1 MSSSIATSSSTSNT
15 SLQLPRMARI
25 WDSAG
30 MLLVLAALFL
40 YCSLFVNNFLSVANL
55 RGLALSVSTIG
66 MISCTMMFCLAA
78 GDFDLSVGS
87 VVAFAGVLG
96 ATVMNATGS
105 VALGVAA
112 ALAAGTLIGF
122 LNGIFVARV
131 GVNALITTLAS
142 MQIVR
147 GLGFIA
153 SDGRAVGIRT
163 DGFFALGN
171 TAWLGVP
178 VPVWLTIGCF
188 IVFGV
193 LLNLTIFGRNALAIG
208 GNKEA
213 AHLAGVP
220 VKRVK
225 IMIFALQGL
234 VAAFAGLVLA
244 ARMTSGQPNTSLGLE
259 LEVISACVLGG
270 VSLSGGVA
278 RISAVVAGVLI
289 MGLVQNAMNLLN
301 IPPFYQY
308 VARGLILLC
317 AVMLDRIKSRR

>member
-1 MSSSIATSSSTSNT
+1 MTKKLSASPSALARAWESS
-15 SLQLPRMARI
+15 
-25 WDSAG
+25 G
-30 MLLVLAALFL
+30 MLLVLAGLFL
-40 YCSLFVNNFLSVANL
+40 LCSLCVDNFLTVVNL
-55 RGLALSVSTIG
+55 RGLALAVATSG
-66 MISCTMMFCLAA
+66 MVACTMMLCLAA

-96 ATVMNATGS
+96 ATVMNATDS
-105 VALGVAA
+105 VATGCAA
-112 ALAAGTLIGF
+112 ALGAGALIGF
-122 LNGIFVARV
+122 LNGLFVARL
-131 GVNALITTLAS
+131 GINALITTLAS

-163 DGFFALGN
+163 DAFFALGN
-171 TAWLGVP
+171 TAWLGIP
-178 VPVWLTIGCF
+178 VPVWLTATCF
-188 IVFGV
+188 ALFGT
-193 LLNLTIFGRNALAIG
+193 LLNLTAFGRNALAIG

-220 VKRVK
+220 VVRIK
-225 IMIFALQGL
+225 IVIFTLQGL

-244 ARMTSGQPNTSLGLE
+244 ARMTSGQPNTSQGLE

-278 RISAVVAGVLI
+278 RIGAVIAGVLI
-289 MGLVQNAMNLLN
+289 MGIVQNAMNLLN

-308 VARGLILLC
+308 VARGCILLG
-317 AVMLDRIKSRR
+317 AVMLDRLKSRA

>member
-1 MSSSIATSSSTSNT
+1 
-15 SLQLPRMARI
+15 
-25 WDSAG
+25 
-30 MLLVLAALFL
+30 MLLVFAALFL
-40 YCSLFVNNFLSVANL
+40 GCSLFIENFFSVANL

-105 VALGVAA
+105 VPLGVAA
-112 ALAAGTLIGF
+112 ALGAGALIG
-122 LNGIFVARV
+122 LVNGVLVARV
-131 GVNALITTLAS
+131 GINALITTLAS

-153 SDGRAVGIRT
+153 SDGRAVGIQT
-163 DGFFALGN
+163 SGFYGLGDSAL
-171 TAWLGVP
+171 LGVP
-178 VPVWLTIGCF
+178 TPVWLTLGCF
-188 IVFGV
+188 VVFGV

-220 VKRVK
+220 VTRIKVV
-225 IMIFALQGL
+225 IFTLQGL

-244 ARMTSGQPNTSLGLE
+244 ARMTSGQPNTSQGLE

-278 RISAVVAGVLI
+278 RIGAVVAGVLI

-308 VARGLILLC
+308 VARGFILLG
-317 AVMLDRIKSRR
+317 AVMLDRFKRRA

>member
-1 MSSSIATSSSTSNT
+1 MTK
-15 SLQLPRMARI
+15 QPLPALSVLARV
-25 WDSAG
+25 WESAG

-40 YCSLFVNNFLSVANL
+40 LCSLFVGNFLTVTNL
-55 RGLALSVSTIG
+55 RGLALAVSTIG
-66 MISCTMMFCLAA
+66 MVSCTMMFCLAA

-105 VALGVAA
+105 VAAGVAA
-112 ALAAGTLIGF
+112 ALASGALVGF
-122 LNGIFVARV
+122 VNGVFVA
-131 GVNALITTLAS
+131 GLGINALITTLAT

-163 DGFFALGN
+163 DAFFALGN

-178 VPVWLTIGCF
+178 APVWLTVVCF
-188 IVFGV
+188 ALFGV
-193 LLNLTIFGRNALAIG
+193 LLNRTIFGRNALAIG
-208 GNKEA
+208 GNREA
-213 AHLAGVP
+213 AYLAGVP
-220 VKRVK
+220 VTRIK
-225 IMIFALQGL
+225 IVIFTLQGM
-234 VAAFAGLVLA
+234 VAAFAGLVLS
-244 ARMTSGQPNTSLGLE
+244 ARMTSGQPNTSQGFE

-278 RISAVVAGVLI
+278 RLGAVVAGVLI

-308 VARGLILLC
+308 VARGCILLA
-317 AVMLDRIKSRR
+317 AVMLDRLKQRR

>member
-1 MSSSIATSSSTSNT
+1 MSSKTLTPPSVF
-15 SLQLPRMARI
+15 ARV
-25 WDSAG
+25 WESAG
-30 MLLVLAALFL
+30 MLLVLAVLVL
-40 YCSLFVNNFLSVANL
+40 LCSVFVDNFLTVANL
-55 RGLALSVSTIG
+55 RGLALAVATIG
-66 MISCTMMFCLAA
+66 MVACTMMFCLAA

-87 VVAFAGVLG
+87 IVAFAGVLG

-105 VALGVAA
+105 VTAGFAA
-112 ALAAGTLIGF
+112 ALASGALIGF
-122 LNGIFVARV
+122 VNGVFVARL
-131 GVNALITTLAS
+131 GINALITTLAS

-147 GLGFIA
+147 GLGFIV

-163 DGFFALGN
+163 DSFFALGN
-171 TAWLGVP
+171 TVWLGVP
-178 VPVWLTIGCF
+178 APVWLTAACF
-188 IVFGV
+188 VLFGV

-220 VKRVK
+220 VTRIKLV
-225 IMIFALQGL
+225 IFTLQGL

-244 ARMTSGQPNTSLGLE
+244 SRMTSGQPNTSQGLE

-278 RISAVVAGVLI
+278 RIGAVIAGVLI
-289 MGLVQNAMNLLN
+289 MGIVQNAMNLLN

-308 VARGLILLC
+308 VARGCILLG
-317 AVMLDRIKSRR
+317 AVMLDRLKQRN

>member
-1 MSSSIATSSSTSNT
+1 MSSKP
-15 SLQLPRMARI
+15 LPSPSAFTRV

-30 MLLVLAALFL
+30 MLLVLAGLFL
-40 YCSLFVNNFLSVANL
+40 ICSLGVDNFLTVMNL
-55 RGLALSVSTIG
+55 RGLALAVATIG
-66 MISCTMMFCLAA
+66 MVACTMMFCLAA

-96 ATVMNATGS
+96 ATVMNSTGS
-105 VALGVAA
+105 VLAGSAA
-112 ALAAGTLIGF
+112 ALASGALIGF
-122 LNGIFVARV
+122 VNGVFVARL
-131 GVNALITTLAS
+131 GINALITTLAS

-147 GLGFIA
+147 GLGFIV
-153 SDGRAVGIRT
+153 SDGRAVGVRT
-163 DGFFALGN
+163 DAFFALGN

-178 VPVWLTIGCF
+178 VPVWLTVGCF
-188 IVFGV
+188 VVFGV

-220 VKRVK
+220 VTRIK
-225 IMIFALQGL
+225 IVIFTLQGM
-234 VAAFAGLVLA
+234 VAAGAGLVLA
-244 ARMTSGQPNTSLGLE
+244 ARMTSGQPNTSQGLE

-270 VSLSGGVA
+270 VSLNGGVA
-278 RISAVVAGVLI
+278 RIGAVVAGVLI

-308 VARGLILLC
+308 VARGCILLA
-317 AVMLDRIKSRR
+317 AVMLDRFKQRN

>member
-1 MSSSIATSSSTSNT
+1 MTAKSPKKTSAF
-15 SLQLPRMARI
+15 ARS
-25 WDSAG
+25 WEAAG
-30 MLLVLAALFL
+30 MLLVLAGLFL
-40 YCSLFVNNFLSVANL
+40 VCSLFVENFLSAANL
-55 RGLALSVSTIG
+55 RGLALAVSTIG
-66 MISCTMMFCLAA
+66 MIACTMMFCLAA

-105 VALGVAA
+105 VAAGFAA
-112 ALAAGTLIGF
+112 ALASGALIG
-122 LNGIFVARV
+122 LVNGLFVARL
-131 GVNALITTLAS
+131 GINALITTLAS

-147 GLGFIA
+147 GLGFIV
-153 SDGRAVGIRT
+153 SDGRAVGVRT
-163 DGFFALGN
+163 DAFFALGN

-178 VPVWLTIGCF
+178 VPVWLTVACF
-188 IVFGV
+188 ALFGV
-193 LLNLTIFGRNALAIG
+193 LLNLTVFGRNALAIG

-220 VKRVK
+220 VVRIKVL
-225 IMIFALQGL
+225 IFTLQGL

-244 ARMTSGQPNTSLGLE
+244 ARMTSGQPNTSQGLE

-270 VSLSGGVA
+270 VSLSGGIA
-278 RISAVVAGVLI
+278 RIGAVVAGVLI

-308 VARGLILLC
+308 VARGLILLG
-317 AVMLDRIKSRR
+317 AVMLDRLKQRN

>member
-1 MSSSIATSSSTSNT
+1 MSAAQTH
-15 SLQLPRMARI
+15 SLKPSAFART
-25 WDSAG
+25 WESAG

-40 YCSLFVNNFLSVANL
+40 ICSVFVDNFLSVANL
-55 RGLALSVSTIG
+55 RGLALAVSTIG
-66 MISCTMMFCLAA
+66 MVACTMMFCLAA

-96 ATVMNATGS
+96 ATVMNSTGS
-105 VALGVAA
+105 VAAGFAA
-112 ALAAGTLIGF
+112 ALACGALVGF
-122 LNGIFVARV
+122 VNGVFVARL
-131 GVNALITTLAS
+131 GINALITTLAS

-147 GLGFIA
+147 GLGFIV
-153 SDGRAVGIRT
+153 SDGRAVGVRT
-163 DGFFALGN
+163 DAFFALGN
-171 TAWLGVP
+171 TAWLGIP
-178 VPVWLTIGCF
+178 LPVWLTAAIFG
-188 IVFGV
+188 VFGL
-193 LLNLTIFGRNALAIG
+193 LLNRTIFGRNALAIG

-220 VKRVK
+220 VTRIK
-225 IMIFALQGL
+225 IIIFTLQGL

-244 ARMTSGQPNTSLGLE
+244 SRMTSGQPNTSLGLE

-278 RISAVVAGVLI
+278 RIGAVIAGVLI

-308 VARGLILLC
+308 VARGVILLG
-317 AVMLDRIKSRR
+317 AVMLDRLKQRS

>member
-1 MSSSIATSSSTSNT
+1 MTAK
-15 SLQLPRMARI
+15 SLPTQSKFART

-30 MLLVLAALFL
+30 MLLVLAVLFL
-40 YCSLFVNNFLSVANL
+40 VCSLFVDNFLTVVNL
-55 RGLALSVSTIG
+55 RGLALAVATIG
-66 MISCTMMFCLAA
+66 MVACTMMFCLAA

-105 VALGVAA
+105 VAAGFAA
-112 ALAAGTLIGF
+112 ALASGALIGF
-122 LNGIFVARV
+122 VNGFFVAKV
-131 GVNALITTLAS
+131 GINALITTLAS

-147 GLGFIA
+147 GLGFIV
-153 SDGRAVGIRT
+153 SDGRAVGVRT
-163 DGFFALGN
+163 DAFFALGN

-178 VPVWLTIGCF
+178 VPVWLTAACF
-188 IVFGV
+188 AAFGV

-220 VKRVK
+220 VTRIKVV
-225 IMIFALQGL
+225 IFTLQGL

-244 ARMTSGQPNTSLGLE
+244 SRMTSGQPNTSQGLE

-278 RISAVVAGVLI
+278 RISAVIAGVLI

-308 VARGLILLC
+308 VARGCILLG
-317 AVMLDRIKSRR
+317 AVMLDRLKHRA

>member
-1 MSSSIATSSSTSNT
+1 MSKRTALQTSAF
-15 SLQLPRMARI
+15 ARA

-30 MLLVLAALFL
+30 MLLVLAVLFL
-40 YCSLFVNNFLSVANL
+40 ICALTVDNFLTPINL
-55 RGLALSVSTIG
+55 RGLALAVSTIG
-66 MISCTMMFCLAA
+66 MISCTMMLCLAA

-87 VVAFAGVLG
+87 VVAFSGVLG

-105 VALGVAA
+105 VLAGAAA
-112 ALAAGTLIGF
+112 ALGGGAIIG
-122 LNGIFVARV
+122 LVNGLFVARL
-131 GVNALITTLAS
+131 GINALITTLAS

-153 SDGRAVGIRT
+153 SDGRAVGVRT
-163 DGFFALGN
+163 DAFFALGN

-178 VPVWLTIGCF
+178 VPVWLTVVFFVI
-188 IVFGV
+188 FGV
-193 LLNLTIFGRNALAIG
+193 LLNSTVFGRNALAIG
-208 GNKEA
+208 GNREA

-220 VKRVK
+220 VVRVK
-225 IMIFALQGL
+225 VVIFTLQGL

-244 ARMTSGQPNTSLGLE
+244 ARMTSGQPNTSQGLE

-278 RISAVVAGVLI
+278 RISAVIAGVLI

-308 VARGLILLC
+308 VARGLILLG
-317 AVMLDRIKSRR
+317 AVMLDRLKHKQ

>member
-1 MSSSIATSSSTSNT
+1 MSSKP
-15 SLQLPRMARI
+15 LPALSAFARV

-30 MLLVLAALFL
+30 MLLVLAVLFL
-40 YCSLFVNNFLSVANL
+40 ICSLGVDNFLTATNL
-55 RGLALSVSTIG
+55 RGLALAVSTIG
-66 MISCTMMFCLAA
+66 MVACTMMFCLAA

-96 ATVMNATGS
+96 ATVMNSTGS
-105 VALGVAA
+105 VTAGFAA
-112 ALAAGTLIGF
+112 ALASGALIGF
-122 LNGIFVARV
+122 VNGVFVARL
-131 GVNALITTLAS
+131 GINALITTLAS

-163 DGFFALGN
+163 DAFFALGN
-171 TAWLGVP
+171 SAWLGVP
-178 VPVWLTIGCF
+178 APVWLTVTCF
-188 IVFGV
+188 ALFGV
-193 LLNLTIFGRNALAIG
+193 LLNQTIFGRNTLAIG

-220 VKRVK
+220 VTRIK
-225 IMIFALQGL
+225 IVIFTLQGM

-244 ARMTSGQPNTSLGLE
+244 ARMTSGQPNTSQGFE

-278 RISAVVAGVLI
+278 RLGSVVAGVLI
-289 MGLVQNAMNLLN
+289 MGVVQNAMNLLN

-308 VARGLILLC
+308 VARGCILLA
-317 AVMLDRIKSRR
+317 AVMLDRLKQRS

>member
-1 MSSSIATSSSTSNT
+1 MSAPKSSAFSR
-15 SLQLPRMARI
+15 L
-25 WDSAG
+25 WDTAG
-30 MLLVLAALFL
+30 MLLVLGLLFAI
-40 YCSLFVNNFLSVANL
+40 CAVFVENFLTVVNL
-55 RGLALSVSTIG
+55 RGLALAVTTTG
-66 MISCTMMFCLAA
+66 MIACTMMFCLAA

-96 ATVMNATGS
+96 ATVMNHTGS
-105 VALGVAA
+105 VAVGVAA
-112 ALAAGTLIGF
+112 ALGAGALVGF
-122 LNGIFVARV
+122 TNGVFVARL
-131 GVNALITTLAS
+131 GINALITTLAS

-163 DGFFALGN
+163 DTFFALGN

-178 VPVWLTIGCF
+178 VPVWLTVACF
-188 IVFGV
+188 ALFGV
-193 LLNLTIFGRNALAIG
+193 LLNHTLFGRNALAIG

-220 VKRVK
+220 VVRIKV
-225 IMIFALQGL
+225 IIFTLQGL

-244 ARMTSGQPNTSLGLE
+244 ARMTSGQPNTSQGLE

-278 RISAVVAGVLI
+278 RIGAVVAGVLI

-308 VARGLILLC
+308 VARGCILLG
-317 AVMLDRIKSRR
+317 AVMLDRLKQRA

>member
-1 MSSSIATSSSTSNT
+1 MSSTAAAPLPQSSAA
-15 SLQLPRMARI
+15 ARI

-30 MLLVLAALFL
+30 MLLVLAALFIG
-40 YCSLFVNNFLSVANL
+40 CSLFVDNFLSVANL

-66 MISCTMMFCLAA
+66 MVACTMMFCLAA

-96 ATVMNATGS
+96 ATVMNSTNS
-105 VALGVAA
+105 VALGVSA
-112 ALAAGTLIGF
+112 ALGAGALIGF
-122 LNGIFVARV
+122 VNGIFVARV
-131 GVNALITTLAS
+131 GINALIATLAS

-163 DGFFALGN
+163 DAFFELGN
-171 TAWLGVP
+171 TSWLGVP
-178 VPVWLTIGCF
+178 VPVWLTAAAFTI
-188 IVFGV
+188 FGV
-193 LLNLTIFGRNALAIG
+193 LLNRTIFGRNALAIG

-220 VKRVK
+220 VVRIKVL
-225 IMIFALQGL
+225 IFTLQGL
-234 VAAFAGLVLA
+234 AAAFAGLVLA

-278 RISAVVAGVLI
+278 RIGAVVAGVLI

-308 VARGLILLC
+308 VARGLILLG
-317 AVMLDRIKSRR
+317 AVMLDRFKRRP

>member
-1 MSSSIATSSSTSNT
+1 
-15 SLQLPRMARI
+15 
-25 WDSAG
+25 
-30 MLLVLAALFL
+30 MLLVLAVLFL
-40 YCSLFVNNFLSVANL
+40 ICSLFVDNFLTVVNL
-55 RGLALSVSTIG
+55 RGLALAVATIG
-66 MISCTMMFCLAA
+66 MVACTMMFCLAA
-78 GDFDLSVGS
+78 GDFDLSVGA

-105 VALGVAA
+105 VMTGVAA
-112 ALAAGTLIGF
+112 ALASGALVGF
-122 LNGIFVARV
+122 LNGVFVARL
-131 GVNALITTLAS
+131 GINALITTLAS

-147 GLGFIA
+147 GLGFIV

-163 DGFFALGN
+163 DAFFTLGN

-178 VPVWLTIGCF
+178 VPVWLTAACF
-188 IVFGV
+188 TVFGV
-193 LLNLTIFGRNALAIG
+193 LLNRTIFGRNALAVG

-220 VKRVK
+220 VTRIK
-225 IMIFALQGL
+225 IVIFTLQGL

-244 ARMTSGQPNTSLGLE
+244 ARMTSGQPNTSQGLE

-278 RISAVVAGVLI
+278 RIGAVIAGVLI

-308 VARGLILLC
+308 VARGLILLG
-317 AVMLDRIKSRR
+317 AVMLDRFKQRS

>member
-1 MSSSIATSSSTSNT
+1 MTAK
-15 SLQLPRMARI
+15 SLPTPSRFART
-25 WDSAG
+25 WETAG
-30 MLLVLAALFL
+30 MLLVLAVLFL
-40 YCSLFVNNFLSVANL
+40 ICSLGVDNFLTVTNL
-55 RGLALSVSTIG
+55 RGLALAVATIG
-66 MISCTMMFCLAA
+66 MVSCTMMFCLAA

-96 ATVMNATGS
+96 ATVMNSTGS
-105 VALGVAA
+105 VVAGFAA
-112 ALAAGTLIGF
+112 ALASGALIGF
-122 LNGIFVARV
+122 VNGFFVAKV
-131 GVNALITTLAS
+131 GINALITTLAS

-147 GLGFIA
+147 GLGFIV

-163 DGFFALGN
+163 DSFFAFGN
-171 TAWLGVP
+171 SAWLGVP
-178 VPVWLTIGCF
+178 TPVWLTAACF
-188 IVFGV
+188 ALFGV

-220 VKRVK
+220 VTRIK
-225 IMIFALQGL
+225 IVIFTLQGL

-244 ARMTSGQPNTSLGLE
+244 ARMTSGQPNTSQGLE

-278 RISAVVAGVLI
+278 RIGAVIAGVLI

-308 VARGLILLC
+308 VARGCILLG
-317 AVMLDRIKSRR
+317 AVMLDRLKHRA

>member
-1 MSSSIATSSSTSNT
+1 MSPYPRSA
-15 SLQLPRMARI
+15 LPTQSAFARL

-30 MLLVLAALFL
+30 MLLVLAGLFL
-40 YCSLFVNNFLSVANL
+40 VCSLGVDNFLTATNL
-55 RGLALSVSTIG
+55 RGLALAVSTIG
-66 MISCTMMFCLAA
+66 MVACTMMFCLAA

-96 ATVMNATGS
+96 GTVMNATGS
-105 VALGVAA
+105 VGAGIAA
-112 ALAAGTLIGF
+112 ALASGALIG
-122 LNGIFVARV
+122 LVNGIFVARL
-131 GVNALITTLAS
+131 GINALITTLAT

-178 VPVWLTIGCF
+178 VPVWLTVACF
-188 IVFGV
+188 LIFGV
-193 LLNLTIFGRNALAIG
+193 LLNLTVFGRNALAIG

-220 VKRVK
+220 VVRVK
-225 IMIFALQGL
+225 VVIFTLQGL

-244 ARMTSGQPNTSLGLE
+244 ARMTSGQPNTSQGFE

-278 RISAVVAGVLI
+278 RIGFVIAGVLI

-308 VARGLILLC
+308 VARGCILLG
-317 AVMLDRIKSRR
+317 AVMLDRMKQRR

>member
-1 MSSSIATSSSTSNT
+1 MSAPPKPASSFSRA
-15 SLQLPRMARI
+15 
-25 WDSAG
+25 WDTAG
-30 MLLVLAALFL
+30 MLLVLGL
-40 YCSLFVNNFLSVANL
+40 LFVICAVFVENFLTVVNL
-55 RGLALSVSTIG
+55 RGLALAVTTTG
-66 MISCTMMFCLAA
+66 MIACTMMLCLAA

-96 ATVMNATGS
+96 ATVMNQTGS
-105 VALGVAA
+105 VAAGVAA
-112 ALAAGTLIGF
+112 ALGAGALVGF
-122 LNGIFVARV
+122 TNGVFVARL
-131 GVNALITTLAS
+131 GINALITTLAS

-153 SDGRAVGIRT
+153 SDGRAIGIRT
-163 DGFFALGN
+163 DAFFALGN

-178 VPVWLTIGCF
+178 VPVWLTVACF
-188 IVFGV
+188 VFFGV
-193 LLNLTIFGRNALAIG
+193 LLNHTLFGRNALAIG

-220 VKRVK
+220 VVRIKV
-225 IMIFALQGL
+225 IIFTLQGL

-244 ARMTSGQPNTSLGLE
+244 ARMTSGQPNTSQGLE

-278 RISAVVAGVLI
+278 RIGAVVAGVLI

-308 VARGLILLC
+308 VARGCILLG
-317 AVMLDRIKSRR
+317 AVMLDRLKQRT

>member
-1 MSSSIATSSSTSNT
+1 
-15 SLQLPRMARI
+15 
-25 WDSAG
+25 
-30 MLLVLAALFL
+30 MLLVLGVLIL
-40 YCSLFVNNFLSVANL
+40 ICGLFVENFFSVTNL
-55 RGLALSVSTIG
+55 RGLALAVTTTG
-66 MISCTMMFCLAA
+66 MIACTMMFCLAA

-96 ATVMNATGS
+96 ATVMNSTGS
-105 VALGVAA
+105 VAAGVAA
-112 ALAAGTLIGF
+112 ALGAGALIGF
-122 LNGIFVARV
+122 ANGVFVARL
-131 GVNALITTLAS
+131 GINALITTLAS

-153 SDGRAVGIRT
+153 SDGRAVGIQV
-163 DGFFALGN
+163 DAFFALGN

-178 VPVWLTIGCF
+178 VPVWLTVTCF
-188 IVFGV
+188 TLFGV
-193 LLNLTIFGRNALAIG
+193 LLNLTAFGRNALAIG

-220 VKRVK
+220 VVRIK
-225 IMIFALQGL
+225 IVIFTLQGL

-244 ARMTSGQPNTSLGLE
+244 ARMTSGQPNTSQGLE

-278 RISAVVAGVLI
+278 RIGAVVAGVLI
-289 MGLVQNAMNLLN
+289 MGIVQNAMNLLN

-308 VARGLILLC
+308 VARGCILLG
-317 AVMLDRIKSRR
+317 AVMLDRLKQRTS

>member
-1 MSSSIATSSSTSNT
+1 MSPKPLP
-15 SLQLPRMARI
+15 SLSAFARL

-30 MLLVLAALFL
+30 MLLVLAVLFL
-40 YCSLFVNNFLSVANL
+40 ICSLGVDNFLTATNL
-55 RGLALSVSTIG
+55 RGLALAVSTIG
-66 MISCTMMFCLAA
+66 MVACTMMFCLAA

-96 ATVMNATGS
+96 ATVMNSTGS
-105 VALGVAA
+105 VTAGFAA
-112 ALAAGTLIGF
+112 ALASGALIGF
-122 LNGIFVARV
+122 VNGVFVARL
-131 GVNALITTLAS
+131 GINALITTLAS

-163 DGFFALGN
+163 DAFFALGN
-171 TAWLGVP
+171 SAWLGVP
-178 VPVWLTIGCF
+178 APVWLTVACF
-188 IVFGV
+188 ALFGV
-193 LLNLTIFGRNALAIG
+193 LLNQTIFGRNTLAIG

-220 VKRVK
+220 VTRIK
-225 IMIFALQGL
+225 IMIFTLQGM

-244 ARMTSGQPNTSLGLE
+244 ARMTSGQPNTSQGFE

-278 RISAVVAGVLI
+278 RLGSVVAGVLI
-289 MGLVQNAMNLLN
+289 MGVVQNAMNLLN

-308 VARGLILLC
+308 VARGCILLA
-317 AVMLDRIKSRR
+317 AVMLDRLKQRS

>member
-1 MSSSIATSSSTSNT
+1 
-15 SLQLPRMARI
+15 
-25 WDSAG
+25 
-30 MLLVLAALFL
+30 MLLVFAL
-40 YCSLFVNNFLSVANL
+40 LFVGCSIFVENFFSVANL

-96 ATVMNATGS
+96 ATVMNVTGS

-112 ALAAGTLIGF
+112 ALGAGALIG
-122 LNGIFVARV
+122 LVNGVLVARV
-131 GVNALITTLAS
+131 GINALITTLAS
-142 MQIVR
+142 MQVVR

-153 SDGRAVGIRT
+153 SDGRAVGIQT
-163 DGFFALGN
+163 GGFYALG
-171 TAWLGVP
+171 TSSVLGVP
-178 VPVWLTIGCF
+178 TPVLLTIGCF
-188 IVFGV
+188 ALFGV

-220 VKRVK
+220 VTRIKVV
-225 IMIFALQGL
+225 IFTLQGL

-244 ARMTSGQPNTSLGLE
+244 ARMTSGQPNTSQGLE

-278 RISAVVAGVLI
+278 RIGAVVAGVLI

-308 VARGLILLC
+308 VARGLILLG
-317 AVMLDRIKSRR
+317 AVMLDRFKRRS

>member
-1 MSSSIATSSSTSNT
+1 MSAKSLPSSSKF
-15 SLQLPRMARI
+15 ARL

-40 YCSLFVNNFLSVANL
+40 ICSLFVDNFLTVTNL
-55 RGLALSVSTIG
+55 RGLALAVATIG
-66 MISCTMMFCLAA
+66 MVACTMMFCLAA

-96 ATVMNATGS
+96 ATVMNSTGS
-105 VALGVAA
+105 VAAGFAA
-112 ALAAGTLIGF
+112 ALASGALIGF
-122 LNGIFVARV
+122 TNGVFVARL
-131 GVNALITTLAS
+131 GINALITTLAS

-147 GLGFIA
+147 GLGFIV

-163 DGFFALGN
+163 DAFFALGN

-178 VPVWLTIGCF
+178 VPVWLTAACF
-188 IVFGV
+188 TLFGV

-220 VKRVK
+220 VTRIK
-225 IMIFALQGL
+225 IVIFTLQGL

-278 RISAVVAGVLI
+278 RIGAVIAGVLI
-289 MGLVQNAMNLLN
+289 MGIVQNAMNLLN

-308 VARGLILLC
+308 VARGLILLG
-317 AVMLDRIKSRR
+317 AVMLDRLKQRA

>member
-1 MSSSIATSSSTSNT
+1 MTAQ
-15 SLQLPRMARI
+15 SLPTPSRFART
-25 WDSAG
+25 WETAG
-30 MLLVLAALFL
+30 MLLVLAALFIG
-40 YCSLFVNNFLSVANL
+40 CSVFVDHFLTVTNL
-55 RGLALSVSTIG
+55 RGLALAVATIG
-66 MISCTMMFCLAA
+66 MVACTMMFCLAA

-96 ATVMNATGS
+96 ATVMNSTGS
-105 VALGVAA
+105 VAAGAGA
-112 ALAAGTLIGF
+112 ALASGALVGF
-122 LNGIFVARV
+122 INGVFVARV
-131 GVNALITTLAS
+131 GINALITTLAS

-147 GLGFIA
+147 GLSFIV
-153 SDGRAVGIRT
+153 SDGRAVGVRT
-163 DGFFALGN
+163 DAFFALGN

-178 VPVWLTIGCF
+178 VPVWLTAACF
-188 IVFGV
+188 VLFGV
-193 LLNLTIFGRNALAIG
+193 LLNLTVFGRNALAIG

-220 VKRVK
+220 VTRIK
-225 IMIFALQGL
+225 IVIFTLQGL

-244 ARMTSGQPNTSLGLE
+244 ARMTSGQPNTSQGLE

-278 RISAVVAGVLI
+278 RIGAVIAGVLI

-308 VARGLILLC
+308 VARGCILLG
-317 AVMLDRIKSRR
+317 AVMLDRLKSRA